1 MVVTLRYC
9 IPPWLQEYQSQ
20 WLPADAVAG
29 ITLAAYLIP
38 AAIGDATLADLPP
51 QAGLYAC
58 LFSGLIFW
66 FLCSSRHTAV
76 SVTSAIS
83 LLIGS
88 SLGEI
93 SGGDPA
99 RHLALAACT
108 ALLVAVFALVA
119 WAMKAGVVVNFVSE
133 TVMVGFKAGVAL
145 HLSVTQLPKIFGFK
159 GGHGDFWERLG
170 EFLGNLNQT
179 NLSSL
184 LLGLSAFTILILGK
198 TYLKHKPVALFV
210 MVFGIIL
217 ASLTNLSERGVKL
230 LGEVPGGLPELALPM
245 VTINDVNEI
254 LPLAMA
260 CFLLGAVETVAIGRM
275 MAQRYNYRFDT
286 NREFLSL
293 AGANLLAGLG
303 QGYPVSGGM
312 SQSLVNQSAG
322 AKTPVSGLIAALLV
336 LIVAVF
342 FTGLFHNLPQPVL
355 GAIVLAAVTSLVDV
369 SAFKRIWRFSRGEF
383 SVALVAVLGVL
394 GSGLLRGVLLGAVL
408 SLVLLLR
415 RATQPKVVELG
426 RVPGT
431 DYFADLTRHP
441 ENQRLPDVLVV
452 RCEAS
457 LLYLNVEHVRDRFF
471 EILNGRGDEPK
482 LVVLF
487 LGAVPFI
494 DLAGTELLTEL
505 NDRLRDRGIAF
516 RLAEAHGPVRN
527 SMRRFGF
534 ERHGGQVEP
543 NETVSS
549 VISRWRRSELNDQ
562 METKNNS
569 DSE

>member
-1 MVVTLRYC
+1 MKYSDWT
-9 IPPWLQEYQSQ
+9 PAWMSEYRVQ
-20 WLPADAVAG
+20 WLSADAVAG

-58 LFSGLIFW
+58 LFSGLVFW
-66 FLCSSRHTAV
+66 FFCSSRHTAV

-88 SLGEI
+88 SLGEL

-108 ALLVAVFALVA
+108 GLLVAVFALAA

-133 TVMVGFKAGVAL
+133 SVMVGFKAGVAL

-170 EFLGNLNQT
+170 SFLKDLNQT
-179 NLSSL
+179 NAPSL
-184 LLGLSAFTILILGK
+184 LLGLGALIILILGK

-210 MVFGIIL
+210 MVVGILL

-230 LGEVPGGLPELALPM
+230 LGEVPGGLPELGIPM
-245 VTINDVNEI
+245 VTIDDVNEI

-275 MAQRYNYRFDT
+275 MAQRHNYRFDT
-286 NREFLSL
+286 NREFLAL
-293 AGANLLAGLG
+293 AGANLFAGLG

-322 AKTPVSGLIAALLV
+322 AKSPLSGLIAALVV
-336 LIVAVF
+336 LTVAVF

-355 GAIVLAAVTSLVDV
+355 GAIVLAAVTSLVDM
-369 SAFKRIWRFSRGEF
+369 SAFKRIWRFNRGEF

-415 RATQPKVVELG
+415 RAAHPKVVELG
-426 RVPGT
+426 CVPGT

-441 ENQRLPDVLVV
+441 ENQRLPYVLVV

-457 LLYLNVEHVRDRFF
+457 LLYLNVEHVRDRVF
-471 EILNGRGDEPK
+471 ELLNGRSDEPK
-482 LVVLF
+482 LVVFF
-487 LGAVPFI
+487 LGSTPSI
-494 DLAGTELLTEL
+494 DMAGAELLTEMHE
-505 NDRLRDRGIAF
+505 RLQERGIAF
-516 RLAEAHGPVRN
+516 RLAEAHGPVRD

-534 ERHGGQVEP
+534 EKIGGQIAP

-549 VISRWRRSELNDQ
+549 VISRWGKSESTDPVGN
-562 METKNNS
+562 KPK
-569 DSE
+569 SESE

>member
-1 MVVTLRYC
+1 MKLGDW
-9 IPPWLQEYQSQ
+9 IPVWFLEYRSP

-29 ITLAAYLIP
+29 VTLAAYMIP
-38 AAIGDATLADLPP
+38 AAIGDATLAGLPP
-51 QAGLYAC
+51 ERGLYAC
-58 LFSGLIFW
+58 LFSGLVFW
-66 FLCSSRHTAV
+66 YLCSSRHTAV

-88 SLGEI
+88 SLGEM

-99 RHLALAACT
+99 RHMALAACT
-108 ALLVAVFALVA
+108 GLLVAVFALAA

-145 HLSVTQLPKIFGFK
+145 HLSVTQAPKIFGFE
-159 GGHGDFWERLG
+159 GGHGDFWDRLG
-170 EFLGNLNQT
+170 EFLRSLNQT
-179 NLSSL
+179 NSTSL

-210 MVFGIIL
+210 MVFGILI
-217 ASLTNLSERGVKL
+217 ASFTNLSQRGVKL

-245 VTINDVNEI
+245 VAIDDVNEI

-275 MAQRYNYRFDT
+275 MAQRHNYRFDT

-293 AGANLLAGLG
+293 AGANLFAGLG

-322 AKTPVSGLIAALLV
+322 AKSPLSGLIAALVV
-336 LIVAVF
+336 LTVAVF

-369 SAFKRIWRFSRGEF
+369 SAFIRIWRFSRGEF

-408 SLVLLLR
+408 SLLLLLR
-415 RATQPKVVELG
+415 RAARPTVTEIG

-431 DYFADLTRHP
+431 DYFADSTRHP
-441 ENQRLPDVLVV
+441 ENERLPGVLVI
-452 RCEAS
+452 RCESA
-457 LLYLNVEHVRDRFF
+457 LLYLNVEHVRDRFY
-471 EILNGRGDEPK
+471 EILNQRGESIR
-482 LVVLF
+482 LVVFF
-487 LGAVPFI
+487 LGSVPFI
-494 DLAGTELLTEL
+494 DLAGSELLTEL
-505 NDRLRDRGIAF
+505 HEKMRERGIDF
-516 RLAEAHGPVRN
+516 RLAEAHGPVRDAL
-527 SMRRFGF
+527 RRFGF
-534 ERHGGQVEP
+534 EEAYGQIHA
-543 NETVSS
+543 NETVSA
-549 VISRWRRSELNDQ
+549 VISKQRESK
-562 METKNNS
+562 T
-569 DSE
+569 